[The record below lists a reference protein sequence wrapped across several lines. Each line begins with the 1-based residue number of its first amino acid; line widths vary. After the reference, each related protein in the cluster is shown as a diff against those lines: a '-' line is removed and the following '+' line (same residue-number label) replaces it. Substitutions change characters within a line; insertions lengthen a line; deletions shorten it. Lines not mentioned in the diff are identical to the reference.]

1 MAAEEDKKFDAVL
14 GGFLVND
21 LRVRAGHLHCPESDV
36 LAAYHDRSL
45 LPEEMNS
52 WKEHIVGCGRCQAIL
67 AELEAT
73 DSISRQ
79 VSEKEEEVVRAAA
92 ATAVTVGEASPPRKE
107 APVTLPAKPRVT
119 PISRGVRWPWLT
131 PAGRLRPVCW
141 AGLHCT
147 RNRRHKLGL
156 PKKLRQPRLKRQR
169 RQLRPLPATVD
180 SLLSR

>member
-1 MAAEEDKKFDAVL
+1 MAPDERDRSFDKALARHLRAESSLQDSANSPSR
-14 GGFLVND
+14 GFGA
-21 LRVRAGHLHCPESDV
+21 AGECPDPET
-36 LAAYHDRSL
+36 LAAYHERSL

-92 ATAVTVGEASPPRKE
+92 ATAATVGEASPPRKE

-119 PISRGVRWPWLT
+119 P
-131 PAGRLRPVCW
+131 
-141 AGLHCT
+141 
-147 RNRRHKLGL
+147 
-156 PKKLRQPRLKRQR
+156 
-169 RQLRPLPATVD
+169 
-180 SLLSR
+180 